1 AEAGDHARA
10 RRPPAGGG
18 RPLGRVALAD
28 AAGPRRRSARA
39 PHAHLRRHRR
49 AGVLPRARGPRR
61 RHDQRAPRRGL
72 RRQPR
77 PARVRPGAPPR
88 RQAPRPRHRARG
100 GRPGAAPPARALARA
115 RGGGDRA
122 RAVRVAVDPAIQARQ
137 GQGMNKTF
145 GNDDARSTAAGLPD
159 IQVAALDARHLEVL
173 ARASG
178 ARRAVEIGTLGGYS
192 GVAILRGLAADG
204 ELDTIDSEPRHAEV
218 ARESF
223 RRAGFADR
231 ARVHVGLALDVLPR
245 LERRGPFDLVFID
258 ADKEGYPRYLDWAAQ
273 NLRPGGIVLL
283 DNAFL
288 FGDLPEAP

>member
-1 AEAGDHARA
+1 
-10 RRPPAGGG
+10 
-18 RPLGRVALAD
+18 
-28 AAGPRRRSARA
+28 
-39 PHAHLRRHRR
+39 
-49 AGVLPRARGPRR
+49 
-61 RHDQRAPRRGL
+61 
-72 RRQPR
+72 
-77 PARVRPGAPPR
+77 
-88 RQAPRPRHRARG
+88 
-100 GRPGAAPPARALARA
+100 
-115 RGGGDRA
+115 
-122 RAVRVAVDPAIQARQ
+122 
-137 GQGMNKTF
+137 MNKTF
-145 GNDDARSTAAGLPD
+145 GNDDARVAEWLLETYAPEDEVLAEIRARSTAAGLPD

-192 GVAILRGLAADG
+192 GVAILRGLGEGG
-204 ELDTIDSEPRHAEV
+204 ELDTIDSEPRHADV

-223 RRAGFADR
+223 RRAGFAER

-288 FGDLPEAP
+288 FGHLPEAPAGERAASIRAMQAVHQTLAGSGKFRATPLPTGEGLALGVRI

>member
-1 AEAGDHARA
+1 
-10 RRPPAGGG
+10 
-18 RPLGRVALAD
+18 
-28 AAGPRRRSARA
+28 
-39 PHAHLRRHRR
+39 
-49 AGVLPRARGPRR
+49 
-61 RHDQRAPRRGL
+61 
-72 RRQPR
+72 
-77 PARVRPGAPPR
+77 
-88 RQAPRPRHRARG
+88 
-100 GRPGAAPPARALARA
+100 
-115 RGGGDRA
+115 
-122 RAVRVAVDPAIQARQ
+122 
-137 GQGMNKTF
+137 MNKTF
-145 GNDDARSTAAGLPD
+145 GNDDARVAGWLLETYAPEDETLAEIRARSAAAGLPD

-288 FGDLPEAP
+288 FGHLAEAPAGERAAAIRAMQAVHETLAKSGKFRATPLPTGEGLALGVRI